1 MPAIQAMRSDALAA
15 RSKEDVKEKI
25 PSFFNSVNQALGQN
39 IIKGQDNAEQL
50 IQSRFQAANALA
62 AEIRKKVDGQGALAE
77 MTASGGM
84 KLVSSAISLFLGVL
98 SKTTTQDAIEIIRTI
113 TEFILKREEA
123 QLQWEAIA
131 ATFAQWTVQAGFTGN
146 GDFFDAGEEGSAM
159 GGRGAVMYRDSFT
172 PRWTDQRYYTRQDNS
187 TIDYASMYN
196 WGSVGSIS
204 RMFHYDTT
212 VTGSAA
218 YRNNT

>member
-62 AEIRKKVDGQGALAE
+62 AEIRKKVDAQGSLAE
-77 MTASGGM
+77 MTAGGGM
-84 KLVSSAISLFLGVL
+84 KLVSSAVSTFLAVL
-98 SKTTTQDAIEIIRTI
+98 SKTDTRDIIDVIRSI
-113 TEFILKREEA
+113 TEFILKRQEA
-123 QLQWEAIA
+123 QLQWRAVA

-146 GDFFDAGEEGSAM
+146 GEFFDGAEEGSAM
-159 GGRGAVMYRDSFT
+159 GGRGAIMYRDSFT
-172 PRWTDQRYYTRQDNS
+172 PRWTDQRFYNRQDGS
-187 TIDYASMYN
+187 TINYASFYN

-212 VTGSAA
+212 VNGSAA